1 MRTVKEAAERRNEIL
16 DVAEELFALNGYDA
30 TSTNDILSRIGIAR
44 GTLYYHFES
53 KESILDAL
61 INRITGGLLAKARM
75 IASESDFSVVDRM
88 VQCVMALNV
97 DSPIGAE
104 VMEQVHKPQN
114 ALMHQKMQE
123 NLLSGIVPIII
134 DLVEEGIK
142 EGIFKTDYPTQ
153 TVEMIMIY
161 SSEAFDSTKQQ
172 TKEQMRE
179 RVYAFI
185 YNTERLLCA
194 KPGSLI
200 EPMKKI
206 FE

>member
-1 MRTVKEAAERRNEIL
+1 MRIVKEAAERRNEIL
-16 DVAEELFALNGYDA
+16 DVAEELFAIKGYDA

-61 INRITGGLLAKARM
+61 IDRMTGGLLAKART
-75 IASESDFSVVDRM
+75 IAVQSDIPVVDRM
-88 VQCVMALNV
+88 VQSVMALNV
-97 DSPIGAE
+97 DSRIGAE

-123 NLLSGIVPIII
+123 NLLSGIVPIITN
-134 DLVEEGIK
+134 LVEEGIE
-142 EGIFKTDYPTQ
+142 EGIFQTDYPRQ
-153 TVEMIMIY
+153 TVEMIMMY
-161 SSEAFDSTKQQ
+161 SSEAFDAHNVQ
-172 TKEQMRE
+172 TGEQLRE

-194 KPGSLI
+194 KKGSLL